1 MVLLVQ
7 AFLFNILMV
16 VLLNML
22 SLRKLLFDL
31 VQNHKMQNKATP
43 SEE

>member
-7 AFLFNILMV
+7 AFLFDILMV

-31 VQNHKMQNKATP
+31 AQIKKM
-43 SEE
+43 